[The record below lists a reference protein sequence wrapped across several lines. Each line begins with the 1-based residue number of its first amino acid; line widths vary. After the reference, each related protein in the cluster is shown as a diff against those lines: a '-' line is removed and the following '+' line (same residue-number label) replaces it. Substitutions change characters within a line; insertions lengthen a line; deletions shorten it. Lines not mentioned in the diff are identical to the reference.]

1 MEYIIGVLILVL
13 IYIILAT
20 SLDIVFSNAGI
31 FSVSHAAFFGMGA
44 LIYAVLSKLDHINY
58 FIILVIVIL
67 VTSFVAVLIAISTLK
82 IKGDYFIIA
91 SFGFQM
97 IAYDI
102 FYNWVRLTSGASV
115 IYAIPKPTIFNI
127 NFDSTPKYLI
137 LVSAITVICVL
148 ICWRLSHSPFGNLL
162 RAIKSDDIA
171 VQASGRSPLVFKI
184 KALVIS
190 GILAAIAG
198 VLYSCYLTI
207 FVPGAYDI
215 DLSISIVAMV
225 IVGGSGNI
233 WGASLGATVLV
244 ILPQLI
250 SFINMPANLLGP
262 LQRLFYGF
270 LLIVFMRLR
279 PEGLLKKRKQNA
291 Y

>member
-1 MEYIIGVLILVL
+1 MGYVFAILILVL

-31 FSVSHAAFFGMGA
+31 FSVSHAAFFGIGA
-44 LIYAVLSKLDHINY
+44 LIYAVLSKTGHISY
-58 FIILVIVIL
+58 FVILGVVIL
-67 VTSFVAVLIAISTLK
+67 VTSLIAVLIAVSTLK

-102 FYNWVRLTSGASV
+102 FYNWVRFTSGASV
-115 IYAIPKPTIFNI
+115 IYAIPRPTIFNFT
-127 NFDSTPKYLI
+127 FDTNLKFLI
-137 LVSAITVICVL
+137 LVFITTVLCVA

-162 RAIKSDDIA
+162 RAIKGDDIA
-171 VQASGRSPLVFKI
+171 VQASGKSPLPFKI

-190 GILAAIAG
+190 GILAAVAG
-198 VLYSCYLTI
+198 ILYSAYLSI
-207 FVPGAYDI
+207 FVPGAYDV

-233 WGASLGATVLV
+233 WGASLGAAVLV
-244 ILPQLI
+244 ILPQVI
-250 SFINMPANLLGP
+250 SFLNLPTTVIGP
-262 LQRLFYGF
+262 LQQLFYGV

-279 PEGLLKKRKQNA
+279 PDGLLNKGKQHA
-291 Y
+291 G

>member
-1 MEYIIGVLILVL
+1 MGYLIAIVILVL

-31 FSVSHAAFFGMGA
+31 FSVSHAAFFGIGA
-44 LIYAVLSKLDHINY
+44 LIYAVLSKLGHVNY
-58 FIILVIVIL
+58 FLIIGIVIV
-67 VTSFVAVLIAISTLK
+67 VTSLTAILIAISTLK

-102 FYNWVRLTSGASV
+102 FYNWVKFTSGASV
-115 IYAIPKPTIFNI
+115 IYAIPRPTIFNI
-127 NFDSTPKYLI
+127 TFDSASKYFI
-137 LVSAITVICVL
+137 LVLITTVLCVF

-162 RAIKSDDIA
+162 RAIKDDDIA

-198 VLYSCYLTI
+198 VLYSGYLSI
-207 FVPGAYDI
+207 FVPGAYDV

-233 WGASLGATVLV
+233 WGASLGAAVLV

-250 SFINMPANLLGP
+250 SFLNLPTTIIGP
-262 LQRLFYGF
+262 LQQLFYGV

-279 PEGLLKKRKQNA
+279 PEGLLKRGKQDA
-291 Y
+291 D